1 MAGEDK
7 FSLRWND
14 FESSLSTSF
23 EQFRGSL
30 LDVEILCSS
39 GEVVARI
46 TDHQDRNFA
55 NFSKQEI
62 LSLFHSG
69 GGRLYFVV

>member
-1 MAGEDK
+1 MGVEGVGGI
-7 FSLRWND
+7 FRWR
-14 FESSLSTSF
+14 S
-23 EQFRGSL
+23 
-30 LDVEILCSS
+30 SS

-46 TDHQDRNFA
+46 TDHQNRNFA

-69 GGRLYFVV
+69 GGGRLYFVV

>member
-1 MAGEDK
+1 MGVEGVGGI
-7 FSLRWND
+7 FRWR
-14 FESSLSTSF
+14 S
-23 EQFRGSL
+23 
-30 LDVEILCSS
+30 SS

-69 GGRLYFVV
+69 GGGRLYFVV

>member
-1 MAGEDK
+1 MGEARGWG
-7 FSLRWND
+7 LG
-14 FESSLSTSF
+14 LG
-23 EQFRGSL
+23 FRGVSIL
-30 LDVEILCSS
+30 YRVGVEGVGGIFRWRSSS